1 MLGNTPCIDYSAVCV
16 PAQAMERGCHCA
28 LIRPGQEEAA
38 RQSLRQMFGR
48 TKRDVYDDIR
58 FAILGQNGTN
68 ELNRFF
74 STAESVPAGVDNNV
88 FANINTQVRDFI
100 MNRCRQLDQRRLNIR
115 TLFLQV
121 HSSLMTVPKN
131 LVRDVINMQ
140 GNWLSSEAQNQLLNC
155 GGPRCEVVGQIT
167 DLLGNSAPT
176 RQDRKFR
183 TARAVRYDMDGDDT
197 LIAFS
202 SAVSDFLLNKKTIQW
217 EERKCKRRWLGLVK
231 KCRKEPRSRE
241 ELREFDEVTRN
252 NWMNH
257 VNREMVG
264 KFRINNANL
273 LV

>member
-1 MLGNTPCIDYSAVCV
+1 MTPTFFLLFALISAVLGNTPCIDYSAVCV

-88 FANINTQVRDFI
+88 FANINT
-100 MNRCRQLDQRRLNIR
+100 
-115 TLFLQV
+115 QV